1 MDTTWP
7 PPPEGGVTVAADGPV
22 APQPTWGTTPGRW
35 LLISLFWLPISLFWG
50 AMLGQVLPTRVEA
63 FADKTHTG
71 TYLGIISVSGA
82 LVGLL
87 VQIII
92 GPISDACGS
101 RWGRRRPFIVA
112 GTLISVAALLG
123 FAYAQSFVGLVVS
136 FASIQLFL
144 NVANGPYQA
153 LIPDLVPANRQGG
166 ASGVMGLMSLLGDA
180 GGPLMAG
187 LLLHH
192 ATTPLRQAHA
202 IQHLVW
208 IIVVMLLACMAV
220 TAFAVPD
227 PPLRPATAERGFAAS
242 LRSAYAFEVRE
253 HPHFYW
259 LLASRAVYNLGFYT
273 AIGFLAYYVEYS
285 LHQGV
290 NYHAPL
296 TTIQELTIGGA
307 LLGTFPA
314 AFLADR
320 TSKKRVIAA
329 STLFSV
335 VAGLAFA
342 LTPSL
347 GFALKMAFLFGI
359 GYGMFR
365 AVDWA
370 FACNLLP
377 PGGGAKFMAIWSLS
391 TMLPQLLAPAFGPIA
406 DALNRGHGMGFGY
419 RIAMFTIPIYALL
432 GLALIV
438 RVREK
443 PLENPL

>member
-1 MDTTWP
+1 MKTASP
-7 PPPEGGVTVAADGPV
+7 APEGGVAV
-22 APQPTWGTTPGRW
+22 APETSGALQPTWGVTPGRW
-35 LLISLFWLPISLFWG
+35 LLISLYWLPLSLFWG
-50 AMLGQVLPTRVEA
+50 AMLGQVLPTKVEA
-63 FADKTHTG
+63 FADKAHAG
-71 TYLGIISVSGA
+71 TYLGIISISGA

-92 GPISDACGS
+92 GPISDACAS
-101 RWGRRRPFIVA
+101 RWGRRRPFLVG
-112 GTLISVAALLG
+112 GTLVSIAALLG
-123 FAYAQSFVGLVVS
+123 FAYAQSFVGLVLA

-144 NVANGPYQA
+144 NIANGPYQA
-153 LIPDLVPANRQGG
+153 LIPDLVPENRQGG
-166 ASGVMGLMSLLGDA
+166 ASGVMGIMSLLGDA

-187 LLLHH
+187 LLLQH

-202 IQHLVW
+202 IQHL
-208 IIVVMLLACMAV
+208 IGIVIVMLLVCLTV
-220 TAFAVPD
+220 TVLTVPD
-227 PPLRPATAERGFAAS
+227 PPHRPADHERGVAAA
-242 LRSAYAFEVRE
+242 LRSAYAFEMHA
-253 HPHFYW
+253 HPDFYW

-273 AIGFLAYYVEYS
+273 AIGFLAYYVEYA

-290 NYHAPL
+290 NYHKPL
-296 TTIQELTIGGA
+296 TTLQEMTIGGA

-314 AFLADR
+314 AYLADR
-320 TSKKRVIAA
+320 ISKKRVIAY

-347 GFALKMAFLFGI
+347 TFAVAMAFLFGI
-359 GYGMFR
+359 GYGMFK

-391 TMLPQLLAPAFGPIA
+391 TMLPQLAAPVFGPVA
-406 DALNRGHGMGFGY
+406 DGLNHAHGMGFGY
-419 RIAMFTIPIYALL
+419 RAAMLTIPIYALL

-438 RVREK
+438 RVHEK
-443 PLENPL
+443 PPTNV